1 MLIWADFPDDQR
13 GIFGYRDS
21 ILTNGIY
28 AFENAFLVS
37 DPDPLA
43 DGIVVQFSQTGN
55 DTFRF
60 ALPAGAT
67 PTVGVAFNVWL
78 NSLPATDDVD
88 PSFVIWRSAANS
100 TLATLT
106 VDPTGRLKMI
116 ITGGSTYY
124 STLPAI
130 TANGYYHVEAK
141 YTHGVGALCSFEV
154 RVEGVQK
161 LSQTGVVGTDAD
173 VGIVATRDVNS
184 GTVTHQKNLVIWD
197 GTGTSFNDFQGS
209 VAVHDLY
216 CDEDVTLGGWTTS
229 SGATGWPMIQDAV
242 PSNTLTLTGA
252 IVIGTDT
259 VTMNGVVYRWTSG
272 SVDAGTP
279 AGTSGNPWLVAHG
292 GTDTQALA
300 NLMAAVNASGVA
312 GTTYS
317 TALTQNTNIKA
328 VGSTATTLDVE
339 SRDGVTNTYDCSDNN
354 SNMSWL
360 DTNDMIGGPTD
371 ASYIAGNSTPP
382 AFSEFKFTSLPV
394 DVTSVRGV
402 ISIIRARKTDGGD
415 AQLQVSL
422 STNGVNYAAGSN
434 RPLTTAPTWY
444 WDVSVVDAAT
454 SAAYLPAAVDGI
466 RAKVDRTV

>member
-13 GIFGYRDS
+13 GLYGYRDS

-28 AFENAFLVS
+28 ASESASLVT

-43 DGIVVQFSQTGN
+43 DGIVVQMPGTSN
-55 DTFRF
+55 DTYRF

-67 PTVGVAFNVWL
+67 TTVGIGFNLWMG
-78 NSLPATDDVD
+78 SLPASDSNTAAIA
-88 PSFVIWRSAANS
+88 IWRSAANS
-100 TLATLT
+100 TLALLT
-106 VDPTGRLKMI
+106 VDPTGRLKMV
-116 ITGGSTYY
+116 ITGGSSYY
-124 STLPAI
+124 STLPVV
-130 TANGYYHVEAK
+130 TANGNYHIEAK

-154 RVEGVQK
+154 RVEGVSK
-161 LSQTGVVGTDAD
+161 LQQTDVAGTNSDI
-173 VGIVATRDVNS
+173 GIVAARDS
-184 GTVTHQKNLVIWD
+184 GSSTSTTLKNLIIWD

-229 SGATGWPMIQDAV
+229 SGVTGWPMIQDAV

-259 VTMNGVVYRWTSG
+259 VTMDGIVYRWTSG

-300 NLMAAVNASGVA
+300 NLMAAVNASGTP

-339 SRDGVTNTYDCSDNN
+339 SRDGVTDTYNCSDNN

-360 DTNDMIGGPTD
+360 DTADMVGGPTD
-371 ASYIAGNSTPP
+371 ASYIAADSTPP

-422 STNGVNYAAGSN
+422 STNGVDYAAGTD
-434 RPLTTAPTWY
+434 RTLTTSPTWY
-444 WDVSVVDAAT
+444 WDVSVVDPDT
-454 SAAYLPAAVDGI
+454 GAAYLPAAVDGI